1 MPSPS
6 VVREPEPGR
15 ESAPAPTGARVA
27 SRTRLRSHIVE
38 VSFRLFLE
46 RGYDTVTTQEIAD
59 ACGITQRTL
68 FRHFPRKDLIVA
80 GGTIDYATI
89 FEDFLARNI
98 DRFDAPVDAVLAA
111 VAHLSAS
118 YDSDRAAISTA
129 YAIRQQSEYLRTV
142 ERANQLKIDGL
153 AALALEGAE
162 AFRAGCDPSL
172 AARLV
177 AALILAAVRTSI
189 RAWLKG
195 ELPGTLRRYT
205 DLNMIRL
212 RPLVAAGEVYAQAL
226 TEDFAGVG
234 AD

>member
-6 VVREPEPGR
+6 PVREPE
-15 ESAPAPTGARVA
+15 SAPAQPGARMA

-38 VSFRLFLE
+38 VSFRLFLA

-89 FEDFLARNI
+89 FEDFLTRNI
-98 DRFDAPVDAVLAA
+98 ARFDAPVEAVLAA
-111 VAHLSAS
+111 VAHLADS
-118 YDSDRAAISTA
+118 YDADRGAISTA

-142 ERANQLKIDGL
+142 ERANQLRIDGL
-153 AALALEGAE
+153 AALALEGPA
-162 AFRAGCDPSL
+162 AFDARDRDPSL

-177 AALILAAVRTSI
+177 AALILATVRTSI

>member
-6 VVREPEPGR
+6 LVRAPDA
-15 ESAPAPTGARVA
+15 APAPSGARAV
-27 SRTRLRSHIVE
+27 SRTRLRSHIVAM
-38 VSFRLFLE
+38 SFRLFLD

-68 FRHFPRKDLIVA
+68 FRHFPRKDLIVS

-89 FEDFLARNI
+89 FEDFLVRNI
-98 DRFDAPVDAVLAA
+98 DRFDTPVEAVLAA

-153 AALALEGAE
+153 AA
-162 AFRAGCDPSL
+162 
-172 AARLV
+172 RLV

-195 ELPGTLRRYT
+195 ELPGPLQHYT
-205 DLNMIRL
+205 DLNMRRI
-212 RPLVAAGEVYAQAL
+212 RPLVASGEIYAQAL
-226 TEDFAGVG
+226 VADFAAVG
-234 AD
+234 AQD